1 MRYRA
6 FTLVELLVVI
16 SIVTLLAALS
26 FSALAGVRQR
36 AKTIACRANLHQL
49 LISLHDYDAAH
60 QSLPYGY
67 DFKGGAQAP
76 GGQMGN
82 AAYELPGWWW
92 YHYVGIVRT
101 KSRERLKLLQCPSS
115 RLEDPKLN
123 ADVLCGK
130 YGVNRALCKV
140 STSHARDL
148 YTDEFVGTPLS
159 LGALCQPGSTVLIAD
174 SGYSL
179 LCWWNATADP
189 PVPLSDTYIEDTSYV
204 PGLEINK
211 KKLLW
216 PGQTADAVGGR
227 HPNKTVNIGFADG
240 HAEVQPASSL
250 LVEKTKDNQYTNTRL
265 WQGR

>member
-1 MRYRA
+1 MRHRA

-16 SIVTLLAALS
+16 SIITLLAALS
-26 FSALAGVRQR
+26 FFALGGARQR
-36 AKTIACRANLHQL
+36 AKAVVCRANLHQL
-49 LISLHDYDAAH
+49 LISLHDYDAEH

-67 DFKGGAQAP
+67 DFKEGAKAP

-92 YHYVGIVRT
+92 YHYARVVRV
-101 KSRERLKLLQCPSS
+101 KSREGLKLLQCPSS
-115 RLEDPKLN
+115 RLEDSKLN

-140 STSHARDL
+140 STSYARDL

-159 LGALCQPGSTVLIAD
+159 IGNLCQPGSTLLIAD

-189 PVPLSDTYIEDTSYV
+189 PVTLSDKYIEDTSYV

-211 KKLLW
+211 NKPLW
-216 PGQTADAVGGR
+216 PGQTLDAIGGR
-227 HPNKTVNIGFADG
+227 HPNQTVNVGFADG
-240 HAEVQPASSL
+240 HADIQPASRL
-250 LVEKTKDNQYTNTRL
+250 LVEKTKDGQYTPWFSL
-265 WQGR
+265 